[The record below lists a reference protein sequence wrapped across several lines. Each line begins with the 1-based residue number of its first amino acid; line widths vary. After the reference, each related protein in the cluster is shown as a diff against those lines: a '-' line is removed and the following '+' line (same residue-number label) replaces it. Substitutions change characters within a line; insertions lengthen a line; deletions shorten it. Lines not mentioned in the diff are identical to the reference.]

1 MLKKSHNRQWNEIHS
16 KWIWQRD
23 QETEELSKFLS
34 KHEVYLTGTWPMA
47 TGRATRFFC
56 RAFRMEGTAAESYV
70 HVMITEGSNQVMQ
83 ETYDLCFICF

>member
-1 MLKKSHNRQWNEIHS
+1 MKYIVNGFGKEN
-16 KWIWQRD
+16 